1 MEGGAE
7 KMEASPNT
15 IEHTF
20 FNYLNEFLYETSESQ
35 KQQSPIFLK
44 RQDSKSIKFHGHAF
58 RILGTSTYTEVY
70 INCLWISIT

>member
-15 IEHTF
+15 IEYTF
-20 FNYLNEFLYETSESQ
+20 FNYLNEFLYETSDSQ

-44 RQDSKSIKFHGHAF
+44 RQDSKNTRLHGPTF
-58 RILGTSTYTEVY
+58 RILGTSTLPEVY
-70 INCLWISIT
+70 INCYGLA